1 MNIVSSLVGLTIMGA
16 SAPMMMQM
24 SIAPFEAQKRAEN
37 LGLAEAKAVTFSA
50 INEGASSFTDL
61 PSNCDL
67 GSDADGSFTV
77 TCTAGAN
84 TKYVQTVS
92 RSFRSQVDGASLG
105 FTGDDNA
112 RVYANAVPGKI
123 SYVHQC
129 PPGDEWGMNWF
140 NATYSQTIG
149 ACTPQVAW
157 NKSKYLASDPN
168 SWLYDINNF
177 NGYGDHPSY

>member
-1 MNIVSSLVGLTIMGA
+1 MNVVSALVGISIMGA
-16 SAPMMMQM
+16 SAPMVMQM

-37 LGLAEAKAVTFSA
+37 LGLAESKAVTFA
-50 INEGASSFTDL
+50 ATNEGSSSFTDL
-61 PSNCDL
+61 PSDCDL
-67 GSDADGSFTV
+67 SSPSDGSFTV
-77 TCTAGAN
+77 TCVAGEG
-84 TKYVQTVS
+84 TKYIQTVS
-92 RSFRSQVDGASLG
+92 RSFRSEIDGASLG

-129 PPGDEWGMNWF
+129 PPGDEWGLNWF
-140 NATYSQTIG
+140 NKTYPSLG

-157 NKSKYLASDPN
+157 TKAKYLASDPN

-177 NGYGDHPSY
+177 QGWGNHPDY